1 MLKRTCMLMALALLL
16 CAVLNA
22 WAEGGVNVEVIRAD
36 GVSVVVL
43 TPEETMERANSAARD
58 AWDERRAD
66 AVLPKSLT
74 IIEEGAFEGISAR
87 CVEITEN
94 VIAIEGRAFAD
105 CKTLREIHIPATVVK
120 VDDHAL
126 EGCER
131 VTVYGVKGTEAERF
145 AAAAGFK
152 FVDTN
157 EGPVGPIR
165 TPAPP
170 QPPVGLPLVPR
181 Q

>member
-22 WAEGGVNVEVIRAD
+22 WAEGGVYVEVIRAD
-36 GVSVVVL
+36 GVSVVTL
-43 TPEETMERANSAARD
+43 TPEETTERANSAAKG

-66 AVLPKSLT
+66 AVMPGSLT
-74 IIEEGAFEGISAR
+74 IIGEGAFEGISAR

-94 VIAIEGRAFAD
+94 VAAIESRAFAD
-105 CKTLREIHIPATVVK
+105 CKNLREIHIPATVVK

-126 EGCER
+126 DGCEK
-131 VTVYGVKGTEAERF
+131 VTVYGVKGTETERF
-145 AAAAGFK
+145 AKAAGFV
-152 FVDTN
+152 FVDLGA
-157 EGPVGPIR
+157 GPEEPIR

-170 QPPVGLPLVPR
+170 RPPVGLPLVPR
-181 Q
+181 K